1 MLDTMSLIINSSPQ
15 ITNVNKTNGAT
26 MTSTTEKWVPSTVVE
41 DNGKVRMVRDIYETV
56 TYQQDGFSKVY
67 TSARTIDF
75 LI

>member
-1 MLDTMSLIINSSPQ
+1 
-15 ITNVNKTNGAT
+15 